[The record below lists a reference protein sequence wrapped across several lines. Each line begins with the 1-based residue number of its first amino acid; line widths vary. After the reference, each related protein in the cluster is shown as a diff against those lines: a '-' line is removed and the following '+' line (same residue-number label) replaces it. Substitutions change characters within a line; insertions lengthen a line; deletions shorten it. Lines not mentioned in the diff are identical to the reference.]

1 MIWVGNPDASLVIT
15 VGYWLLAIGYWLL
28 AIADCAGYGTRPCLR
43 SQHVL
48 SALSV
53 AIAANRLYCLI
64 Q

>member
-1 MIWVGNPDASLVIT
+1 LAIGYWLLAI
-15 VGYWLLAIGYWLL
+15 GYWLLAIGYWLL

-53 AIAANRLYCLI
+53 AILQIGVLA
-64 Q
+64 